1 MPFPLNVML
10 SMKISIAISFCPVI
24 FQPSKGSSHQH
35 LPLLF
40 WLLEC
45 CSAPLALDPCSAL
58 SRSSVHCCHRGSAFL
73 VPFPWLRRNLTSSTP
88 AASDFFAARACLA
101 LRPFVALTL
110 SVCWKSQN
118 VSPSFF
124 SYGWPPPQ
132 HFSTLDLAFASRQ
145 PCRFSVGNCACLPN
159 QTTHTPHGSNGN
171 NFRRR
176 SMREGNFNFK
186 LAIGSENRLALDLL
200 HRRTSSFSPHSVLH
214 TVRTQSPSVRRPSVS
229 LRVSSSMAAIMMMTM
244 MAHTNTH

>member
-1 MPFPLNVML
+1 MCCLIYTVFATASPQQGYFQ
-10 SMKISIAISFCPVI
+10 SATISSFLAFGV
-24 FQPSKGSSHQH
+24 
-35 LPLLF
+35 LF
-40 WLLEC
+40 
-45 CSAPLALDPCSAL
+45 CSPGLD
-58 SRSSVHCCHRGSAFL
+58 CCHRGSAFL

-110 SVCWKSQN
+110 S
-118 VSPSFF
+118 
-124 SYGWPPPQ
+124 
-132 HFSTLDLAFASRQ
+132 
-145 PCRFSVGNCACLPN
+145 
-159 QTTHTPHGSNGN
+159 HGSNGN

>member
-1 MPFPLNVML
+1 MCCLIYTVVATASPQQGYFQ
-10 SMKISIAISFCPVI
+10 SATISS
-24 FQPSKGSSHQH
+24 
-35 LPLLF
+35 F
-40 WLLEC
+40 WLLQC

-73 VPFPWLRRNLTSSTP
+73 VRFPWLRRNLASSTP
-88 AASDFFAARACLA
+88 AASDFFAVRACLA

-110 SVCWKSQN
+110 S
-118 VSPSFF
+118 
-124 SYGWPPPQ
+124 
-132 HFSTLDLAFASRQ
+132 
-145 PCRFSVGNCACLPN
+145 
-159 QTTHTPHGSNGN
+159 HGSNGN

-214 TVRTQSPSVRRPSVS
+214 TVSTQSPSVRRPSVS

>member
-1 MPFPLNVML
+1 MCCLIYTVFATASPQQGYFQSATISSFLAFGVLFCSPGLESLL
-10 SMKISIAISFCPVI
+10 SCSEPELRSL
-24 FQPSKGSSHQH
+24 
-35 LPLLF
+35 LPQRKCLP
-40 WLLEC
+40 
-45 CSAPLALDPCSAL
+45 CSVPLAAEK
-58 SRSSVHCCHRGSAFL
+58 F
-73 VPFPWLRRNLTSSTP
+73 TSSTP
-88 AASDFFAARACLA
+88 AASDFFAVRACLA

-110 SVCWKSQN
+110 S
-118 VSPSFF
+118 
-124 SYGWPPPQ
+124 
-132 HFSTLDLAFASRQ
+132 
-145 PCRFSVGNCACLPN
+145 
-159 QTTHTPHGSNGN
+159 HGSNGN